1 MIPDSIVDTSLLLPL
16 AAITE
21 LALQKHSPYKKDGSS
36 LTNQPTNVIAQ
47 DSSRIA
53 LPMYRRRKL
62 VQFVQVADCA
72 RCHLDS
78 FVVKPPRRDVGHISP
93 PRIDV
98 MKQHPD
104 MYRALLVGQLPDQ
117 CPSEAILAVLQHML
131 AQALPHHGPV
141 IYAWDRFKPNCG
153 ALWVPAAV
161 VNDVIAVL
169 DCSARID
176 GACVTL
182 YGDRVQA
189 HEQALRRITCVV
201 KNNVSSSS
209 MQPRLQ
215 HMQSE
220 ALLSTTVMHC

>member
-1 MIPDSIVDTSLLLPL
+1 MSLAFGGHFIANDPSRRLLRTCRKTGCPKAPL
-16 AAITE
+16 
-21 LALQKHSPYKKDGSS
+21 PS
-36 LTNQPTNVIAQ
+36 LSDCT
-47 DSSRIA
+47 RC
-53 LPMYRRRKL
+53 
-62 VQFVQVADCA
+62 QVASLVLMPL
-72 RCHLDS
+72 RCDGINDPAHPNYV
-78 FVVKPPRRDVGHISP
+78 F
-93 PRIDV
+93 

-141 IYAWDRFKPNCG
+141 IYALDRFKPNCG
-153 ALWVPAAV
+153 TLWVPAAV

-189 HEQALRRITCVV
+189 HEQALRWITCVV

-209 MQPRLQ
+209 MRLELAVPQ
-215 HMQSE
+215 QCQSYCC
-220 ALLSTTVMHC
+220 ATFC